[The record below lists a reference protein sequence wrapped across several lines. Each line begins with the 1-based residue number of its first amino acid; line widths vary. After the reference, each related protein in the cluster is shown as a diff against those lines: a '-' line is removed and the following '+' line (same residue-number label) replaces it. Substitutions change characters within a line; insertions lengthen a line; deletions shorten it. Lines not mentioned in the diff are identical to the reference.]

1 MKEFDINESY
11 EDFYKRMSEGNP
23 IAGAYYSVWL
33 EADKK
38 ARMFNTLSV
47 VLEFL
52 SVVCFGIGVFCEGFR
67 AITIIGGWTFL
78 FLGVYADLSARNQR
92 IWSAILSDMIMRM
105 KERGEIMERLNK
117 LEDKNA

>member
-1 MKEFDINESY
+1 MKEFDMNESY
-11 EDFYKRMSEGNP
+11 EDFYKRMSEGNT
-23 IAGAYYSVWL
+23 IAEAYYSVWL

-38 ARMFNTLSV
+38 ARMLNILSV

-52 SVVCFGIGVFCEGFR
+52 SVICFGIGVFCEGFR
-67 AITIIGGWTFL
+67 AIAIIGGWTFL

-105 KERGEIMERLNK
+105 KERGEIMERLDK